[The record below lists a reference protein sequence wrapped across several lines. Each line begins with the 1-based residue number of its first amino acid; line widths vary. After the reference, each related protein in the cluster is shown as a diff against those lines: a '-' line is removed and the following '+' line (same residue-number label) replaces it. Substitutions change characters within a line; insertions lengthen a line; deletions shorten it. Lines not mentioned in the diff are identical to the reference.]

1 MNNEEIKRRLAR
13 LESDRQV
20 IQDTWDVIEKFVV
33 PYRGEFFE
41 DQKSENTIDWRA
53 RELFDSTAVM
63 AAQTLASSIHGSLT
77 SPATKW
83 FDLRFRDDNLNLN
96 KDAKA
101 WLDEVAKIIY
111 FALYDSNFDLEV
123 SEVYLD
129 LVSFGTA
136 CIVEEFEGDM
146 LTGKDFK
153 LNFKSIPVKEIFF
166 EEDHKGGVCGLYRK
180 LEWTA
185 IQIVDKFGKEGVP
198 ADIFEKAENTSS
210 SQTKMT
216 VIYAI
221 TKRNFGNNKIEDDG
235 GHLAPDKRP
244 YEWKYILKQT
254 GETLGEEG
262 GYYEMPAF
270 VPKWRVTSESQWGN
284 SPAMVALPDI
294 MTVNQLTELILRAT
308 EKVVDPATMVTER
321 GLLSDLDLEAGGLSV
336 VRSLDD
342 IKVHESRA
350 RFDVSDLQREKL
362 RESINHIFY
371 VDQLELKESPSMTA
385 TEVQVRYELM
395 QRLLGPTAGRIINNM
410 LDPTIQRTFNGMMR
424 AKQFPDMPDILKES
438 SAELDI
444 QYIGPLSR
452 AQKVDQ
458 AAATERWLASVV
470 GMAEMDPSVMEI
482 PDFETIV
489 RDMGDTLNIPAKYVK
504 SKDKLNKERKD
515 KQKAESDQS
524 QLMQAQEGGAA
535 MKAMGEGAQALQG
548 AQSGEE

>member
-1 MNNEEIKRRLAR
+1 MDNNEIKRRLAR

-20 IQDTWDVIEKFVV
+20 IQDTWDIIEKFVV

-41 DQKSENTIDWRA
+41 DNKSENEIDWRT

-63 AAQTLASSIHGSLT
+63 AAQTLASSVHGSLT

-83 FDLRFRDDNLNLN
+83 FDLRFRDDNLNTN
-96 KDAKA
+96 KEAKS
-101 WLDEVAKIIY
+101 WLEEVGKAIY
-111 FALYDSNFDLEV
+111 FALYDSNFNLEV

-136 CIVEEFEGDM
+136 CIIEEFEGDM

-153 LNFKSIPVKEIFF
+153 LNFKSVPVKEIYF
-166 EEDHKGGVCGLYRK
+166 EQDHKGQVCSLYRK
-180 LEWTA
+180 LEWSA
-185 IQIVDKFGKEGVP
+185 IQIVDKFGKDGVP
-198 ADIFEKAENTSS
+198 ADIFEKSENSTSAS
-210 SQTKMT
+210 TKMT
-216 VIYAI
+216 VVYSI
-221 TKRNFGNNKIEDDG
+221 TKRNFGMEQPEDDG
-235 GHLAPDKRP
+235 GHKAPELRP
-244 YEWKYILKQT
+244 YEFKYMLLT
-254 GETLGEEG
+254 TCETLGEAG

-270 VPKWRVTSESQWGN
+270 IPRWRVTSESQWGN
-284 SPAMVALPDI
+284 SPAMIALPDI

-336 VRSLDD
+336 VRNLDD

-395 QRLLGPTAGRIINNM
+395 QRLLGPTAGRIIDNM
-410 LDPTIQRTFNGMMR
+410 LDPTIQRTFTGMLR
-424 AKQFPDMPDILKES
+424 AGQFPPMPEILKGT
-438 SAELDI
+438 AADLDI

-458 AAATERWLASVV
+458 QAATERWLAGLV
-470 GMAEMDPSVMEI
+470 GMAEMDPTVMEV
-482 PDFETIV
+482 PDFDMIA
-489 RDMGDTLNIPAKYVK
+489 RDSADTLNVPAKYMK
-504 SKDKLNKERKD
+504 TKEKLNKDRKD
-515 KQKAESDQS
+515 KQAAQS
-524 QLMQAQEGGAA
+524 EQNQIIQAQEGGAA
-535 MKAMGEGAQALQG
+535 MKAVGEGTAAIQG
-548 AQSGEE
+548 AQSGQ

>member
-1 MNNEEIKRRLAR
+1 MKNDEIKRRLQR

-20 IQDTWDVIEKFVV
+20 IQDTWDIIEKFVV
-33 PYRGEFFE
+33 PYRGEFFQ
-41 DQKSENTIDWRA
+41 DQKNENTIDWRA

-63 AAQTLASSIHGSLT
+63 AAQTLASSVHGSLT

-83 FDLRFRDDNLNLN
+83 FDLRFRRDDLNTN
-96 KDAKA
+96 KEAKA
-101 WLDEVAKIIY
+101 WLEEVSKAIY
-111 FALYDSNFDLEV
+111 FALYDSNFNLEV

-166 EEDHKGGVCGLYRK
+166 EQDHKGGVCSLYRK
-180 LEWTA
+180 LEWTP
-185 IQIVDKFGKEGVP
+185 IQMVDKFGKDGVP
-198 ADIFEKAENTSS
+198 TDIFEKAENSTSAA
-210 SQTKMT
+210 TKMT
-216 VIYAI
+216 VVYSI
-221 TKRNFGNNKIEDDG
+221 TKRKFGEKDQPADDG
-235 GHLAPDKRP
+235 GHLAPELRP
-244 YEWKYILKQT
+244 YEWKYHLFAT
-254 GETLGEEG
+254 GETLGDEG

-270 VPKWRVTSESQWGN
+270 IPRWRVTSESQWGN
-284 SPAMVALPDI
+284 SPSMIALPDI
-294 MTVNQLTELILRAT
+294 LTVNQLTELILRAT

-362 RESINHIFY
+362 RESINRIFY
-371 VDQLELKESPSMTA
+371 VDQLELKNSPSMTA

-395 QRLLGPTAGRIINNM
+395 QRLLGPTAGRIIDNM
-410 LDPTIQRTFNGMMR
+410 LDPTIQRTFTGMLR
-424 AKQFPDMPDILKES
+424 AKQFPPMPDILLETG
-438 SAELDI
+438 AELDI

-458 AAATERWLASVV
+458 AAATERWMAGLA
-470 GMAEMDPSVMEI
+470 GMAEMNEDILDIV
-482 PDFETIV
+482 DFDMV
-489 RDMGDTLNIPAKYVK
+489 ARDSADVLNVPAKYMK
-504 SKDKLNKERKD
+504 SRNKVTSDRQA
-515 KQKAESDQS
+515 KQAAQKQQNDILA
-524 QLMQAQEGGAA
+524 AQEGG
-535 MKAMGEGAQALQG
+535 KAMEAVGKGAASLQQG
-548 AQSGEE
+548 AQNE